1 MRSQKGV
8 TLKTL
13 IIIVAV
19 VIGVIS
25 ITIINNKNQN
35 LNFRKEI
42 INDYNKTI
50 ADYNL
55 NVIKKNTIIA
65 KNAPNT
71 PSDMYFK
78 EAKSIPLDLA
88 NSDDFYNRLELY
100 NNEFD
105 AVKEYNDSLLE
116 VYKILLNENE

>member
-25 ITIINNKNQN
+25 ITIIN
-35 LNFRKEI
+35 
-42 INDYNKTI
+42 TI

-88 NSDDFYNRLELY
+88 NSDDFYNRLDLY